1 MQNNESIL
9 LQNALLYEEGHPR
22 RTQHILKVYAV
33 AKLLGEL
40 EQLSEEEQLLL
51 RASAILHDIAIKYCK
66 EHYQGNA
73 CQEYQCK
80 ELPQL
85 VEKFLTEA
93 NYCPTY
99 IPKVIDLTLNHHNYN
114 DPPSLLLQL
123 LIEADLIVNRFESSW
138 NQEQV
143 ERMVPIFKTSFG
155 KELFQK

>member
-22 RTQHILKVYAV
+22 RTQHILKVYAL

-51 RASAILHDIAIKYCK
+51 RASAILHDIAIKYC
-66 EHYQGNA
+66 
-73 CQEYQCK
+73 
-80 ELPQL
+80 
-85 VEKFLTEA
+85 
-93 NYCPTY
+93 PTY

-114 DPPSLLLQL
+114 EPRSLLLQL

-138 NQEQV
+138 NQEQI